1 MRISDWSSDVCS
13 ADLEF
18 SFDFR
23 RRFPSSLRAKR
34 SNLQPPSWNNESWR
48 LLRFARNDHSI
59 QRHQALDT
67 HRPCA
72 WTMGVSTSLDTN
84 GLGRGDL
91 ESSCRQAGCSVSLEQ
106 CPGERDAKWSI
117 RTRKAV
123 GRARGAAYKLR
134 FPQAR
139 RTPMTESTKTPS
151 SGRRFALWQ
160 GAAALSTLRSE
171 ERREGNECVST
182 CRSRWSPINKKKK
195 QKR

>member
-84 GLGRGDL
+84 G
-91 ESSCRQAGCSVSLEQ
+91 
-106 CPGERDAKWSI
+106 
-117 RTRKAV
+117 
-123 GRARGAAYKLR
+123 
-134 FPQAR
+134 
-139 RTPMTESTKTPS
+139 
-151 SGRRFALWQ
+151 
-160 GAAALSTLRSE
+160 RSE
-171 ERREGNECVST
+171 ERRVGKECVST
-182 CRSRWSPINKKKK
+182 GRSRGSPYH
-195 QKR
+195 